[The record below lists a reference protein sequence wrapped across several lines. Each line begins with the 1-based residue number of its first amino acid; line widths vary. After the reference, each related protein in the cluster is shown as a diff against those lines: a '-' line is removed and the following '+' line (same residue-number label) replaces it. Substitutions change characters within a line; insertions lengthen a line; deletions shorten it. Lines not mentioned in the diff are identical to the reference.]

1 MKKISVLL
9 LLLVAAMLC
18 LSGCVN
24 IDTEMTVDQQFAGQ
38 RVMTLS
44 FPADRVQSPNGLA
57 DVDELINGSKPAVL
71 NFTRTDSADPI
82 EYVFTLRF
90 NSLEDYKQKVE
101 SIIYREPAIEFSY
114 ITQPYHRDI
123 RLVEDFDSSDLF
135 VWFDQVLNGQK
146 DAIEAAFGSN
156 VNVDN
161 IWTVNGYTLELNG
174 ETYTS
179 ADRKIAHQQGGG
191 DLISGIEMSTV
202 LHGDDRYT
210 RYIDFRFSNFCTVD
224 DQNAIIERMTALLPE
239 GGSIEQTVGSAGT
252 SCTVS
257 FTATTTQQLADLTTR
272 VLEGRRATAVWGD
285 FDDPMQPLTTLNG
298 FDETFDL
305 SAFSSDD
312 DIDFVYRVVSE
323 NGLPNGLYSKTTG
336 ALSVLEAE
344 IASNT
349 LTYTGSGTQHGL
361 YTIIASVSR
370 AQTITYGL
378 VVEGEDEFIREIR
391 IVLPAGSGT
400 EVTSQVENYFA
411 NMGAPNTEIISSGS
425 AEQPYVLIT
434 VRGNASQICSAE
446 DILFGVSA
454 DRRLS
459 YVREGGLFKVKP
471 DATLVDS
478 YDISSLLSLT
488 GVSEYIY
495 VASTGDNVYKCS
507 IADDSS
513 LPTKAPIAVRCN
525 EGAQAMSF
533 TGQYV
538 NADAIIFICLLVV
551 LLLLLAALAVTLY
564 LSKQAEKKLEEEKP
578 AELTEGE
585 QVQALPEPEPRNFIA
600 VMEDPEPIV
609 PVAPM
614 EIERYE
620 DSVPPVVFEPEEEVR
635 EADVL
640 GIFTGAD
647 LGEENYKPE
656 PVPEPELT
664 PIVIPEVEPIPEPE
678 PEPEPAPAPE
688 PEPEREPIPVDVMED
703 RFPMENLP
711 PIVESPENS
720 TDKYSDSDFISDLR
734 YLGYLDNY
742 AKRRTPVKVKVRKR
756 SRSEDSKKQ

>member
-1 MKKISVLL
+1 MEVTMKKTIVLL
-9 LLLVAAMLC
+9 SLLLAALLC

-24 IDTEMTVDQQFAGQ
+24 IDTAMTVDREFSGQ
-38 RVMTLS
+38 RVMTVS
-44 FPADRVQSPNGLA
+44 FPADRVQAQGGLG
-57 DVDELINGSKPAVL
+57 DVDELINGSKPAALDV
-71 NFTRTDSADPI
+71 TRTDSVDPVQ
-82 EYVFTLRF
+82 YVFTLRF

-101 SIIYREPAIEFSY
+101 SIIYREPSVEFSY
-114 ITQPYHRDI
+114 VAQPYNRNI

-146 DAIEAAFGSN
+146 DAIEAAFGSS
-156 VNVDN
+156 VNVEN
-161 IWTVNGYTLELNG
+161 IWTVTGYTLELNG
-174 ETYTS
+174 QTYTS
-179 ADRKIAHQQGGG
+179 TDKKISFSEGGG

-210 RYIDFRFSNFCTVD
+210 RYIDFKFSPFCTAD
-224 DQNAIIERMTALLPE
+224 DQNSIIQRMTAVLPE
-239 GGSIEQTVGSAGT
+239 GGSIEQTVGAGVT

-285 FDDPMQPLTTLNG
+285 FDDPEQPLTTLNG
-298 FDETFDL
+298 LDESFDL
-305 SAFSSDD
+305 SAFSTDE
-312 DIDFVYRVVSE
+312 DIQFIYRIVSE
-323 NGLPNGLYSKTTG
+323 NGLPNGLYSKTSG
-336 ALSVLEAE
+336 SLSVLDAE
-344 IASNT
+344 ISSNT

-361 YTIIASVSR
+361 YTIVASVSR

-391 IVLPAGSGT
+391 IVLPSGSGY

-411 NMGAPNTEIISSGS
+411 RKGAPNTEIITSGS

-434 VRGNASQICSAE
+434 ITGNASQICAAE

-454 DRRLS
+454 DRHLS
-459 YVREGGLFKVKP
+459 YVRDGGLFKVKP
-471 DATLVDS
+471 DANLIDS

-507 IADDSS
+507 VADDSA

-525 EGAQAMSF
+525 EGSQSMSF

-564 LSKQAEKKLEEEKP
+564 LSKQAEKKAEEEEL
-578 AELTEGE
+578 ARLTEGE
-585 QVQALPEPEPRNFIA
+585 QVQALPEPEPRDFLA

-620 DSVPPVVFEPEEEVR
+620 DSTPPEPEEVR
-635 EADVL
+635 QTDVL

-647 LGEENYKPE
+647 LGEENYVPQPEPEPELAPIVIPEPE
-656 PVPEPELT
+656 PVPEPEPQ
-664 PIVIPEVEPIPEPE
+664 PIVIPQ
-678 PEPEPAPAPE
+678 
-688 PEPEREPIPVDVMED
+688 PEPEREPVPVNVMED

-734 YLGYLDNY
+734 FLGYLKSDNEIH
-742 AKRRTPVKVKVRKR
+742 RRPVKVKVRKR
-756 SRSEDSKKQ
+756 SRSEDNKNQ